1 MIFFIFEKN
10 YTKMKNTTL
19 VISLL
24 ILSFSGFSQ
33 EKEKIKGSK
42 IVTVEQKETKE
53 FENLEVQGNLE
64 IFLIK
69 GDKCGIEIEADDN
82 LHDVVSINLNGGTLQ
97 LYNNKEVTSAKKF
110 SVRITYTSDFKM
122 VIAKNKTNIT
132 ALAEI
137 NLDEFTFKS
146 FDESKIFAYAKIK
159 NFTLMANDKSKV
171 ELNLKS
177 EQATI
182 ELSKNAHLKA
192 LIASGQ
198 VVLDMYQKTT
208 ATVEGDI
215 NNLKLRQDNNSV
227 FTGKNLN
234 AKNAD
239 ITTEGYTECSI
250 TVSTK
255 ATIAA
260 SGKSEIQLYGTQK
273 IEMKNFADSAILY
286 KKPVK

>member
-1 MIFFIFEKN
+1 
-10 YTKMKNTTL
+10 MKNTTL
-19 VISLL
+19 LL
-24 ILSFSGFSQ
+24 TLLLLSFSGFSQ

-97 LYNNKEVTSAKKF
+97 LSNNKEVTSAKKF

-192 LIASGQ
+192 LIASEQ
-198 VVLDMYQKTT
+198 VVFDMYQKTT
-208 ATVEGDI
+208 AAVEGDI

-239 ITTEGYTECSI
+239 ITTEGYTECAI
-250 TVSTK
+250 TVSSR